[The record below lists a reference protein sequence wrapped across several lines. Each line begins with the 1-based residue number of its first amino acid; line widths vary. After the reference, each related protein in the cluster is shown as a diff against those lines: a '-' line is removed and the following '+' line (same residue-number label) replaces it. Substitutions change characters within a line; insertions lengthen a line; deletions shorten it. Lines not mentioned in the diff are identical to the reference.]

1 MRQWAREIFPKLLQ
15 QASDSGHWQRRQ
27 PRRQVS
33 GIRVSTH
40 RDLPVRGGKTDQ
52 RVIHVVSYTDFLCPW
67 CRRFRTVLKRL
78 RQAFGERIAYT
89 LRHFPLERI
98 HPGATFASRLVEAA
112 GRQGLFWQMHDRL
125 FDDEPP
131 FSEAQMLDMAREIGA
146 DMDRL
151 ARDLADPQTLADV
164 NADIAEG
171 RATGVSGTPTI
182 FVDGVRYDGAWDFYS
197 LADAFDQPVSERIR
211 RSAHAFASLPASGGL
226 ALLIASALALFC
238 ANTPLAGFYHTFIG
252 SHFGVGPAD
261 SPLSLTIGDWFSEG
275 LLALFFLLVGLEIRR
290 EMTAGAL
297 SDVRAALLPVIA
309 AIGGGI
315 VPALVYLLFNRG
327 NTAAGWAIPTAT
339 DIAFVLGV
347 LALLGDRVPPQLR
360 VFIAAFAVMDD
371 IVSVLTLAVFYPHNF
386 EAAWL
391 LGAGLAMLA
400 MYALNRGHVYA
411 SWPYL
416 LITLAVWFC
425 LHAAG
430 VHGAL
435 AGIVLAG
442 FLPMRPEPDAGPLLA
457 QAANALAALDIA
469 QGDKEADEED
479 RDTVL
484 DWAGRNLSA
493 ASERLLSPADRIER
507 AVAPWSTYFALP
519 LFAFSATGVSL
530 AADLAAP
537 GAVNIIVGVV
547 LGLVIG
553 KPLGIGLFSVA
564 AVKTGIARAPKGVGI
579 GTFIGALCLCG
590 IGDTVAL
597 LLADQAFP
605 QGADAAIAKIAVLV
619 GSLVAAALGAFI
631 IWSNPG
637 KPFGGEQTPA

>member
-1 MRQWAREIFPKLLQ
+1 MTGKR
-15 QASDSGHWQRRQ
+15 H
-27 PRRQVS
+27 
-33 GIRVSTH
+33 
-40 RDLPVRGGKTDQ
+40 LPVRGGNTDE
-52 RVIHVVSYTDFLCPW
+52 RVIHVVSYTDFLCPY

-78 RQAFGERIAYT
+78 RQAFGEHIAYT
-89 LRHFPLERI
+89 LRHFPIERI
-98 HPGATFASRLVEAA
+98 HPGATFAARVVEAA

-125 FDDEPP
+125 FDNEPP
-131 FSEAQMLDMAREIGA
+131 FTEAQMLDMAREIGA
-146 DMDRL
+146 DMEQL
-151 ARDLADPQTLADV
+151 ARDLDDPQTLAHV
-164 NADIAEG
+164 NADIDHG
-171 RATGVSGTPTI
+171 RQQGVSGTPTI
-182 FVDGVRYDGAWDFYS
+182 FVDGLRYDGAWDFYS
-197 LADAFDQPVSERIR
+197 LADAFEQPVSERIR

-226 ALLIASALALFC
+226 ALLIASALALIC

-252 SHFGVGPAD
+252 SSFGVGPAD
-261 SPLSLTIGDWFSEG
+261 TPLSLTIGDWFSEG

-297 SDVRAALLPVIA
+297 SDFRAALLPVIA

-315 VPALVYLLFNRG
+315 APALVYLLFNRG
-327 NTAAGWAIPTAT
+327 DTAAGWAVPTAT

-371 IVSVLTLAVFYPHNF
+371 IVSVLTLAIFYPHNF
-386 EAAWL
+386 QAAWL
-391 LGAGLAMLA
+391 LGAGAGMLA
-400 MYALNRGHVYA
+400 MYALNRGRVYA

-416 LITLAVWFC
+416 LISIAVWFC

-442 FLPMRPEPDAGPLLA
+442 FLPTRPEPDAAPLLA
-457 QAANALAALDIA
+457 QAANALAAIEIA
-469 QGDKEADEED
+469 QADNSANEAD
-479 RDTVL
+479 RVTVL

-519 LFAFSATGVSL
+519 LFAFSAAGVSFD
-530 AADLAAP
+530 ADLSAP
-537 GAVNIIVGVV
+537 GALSIITGVV

-553 KPLGIGLFSVA
+553 KPLGIGVFSFVA
-564 AVKTGIARAPKGVGI
+564 AKTGIARAPKGVGI
-579 GTFIGALCLCG
+579 RTFIGAICLCG
-590 IGDTVAL
+590 IGDTVSL

-605 QGADAAIAKIAVLV
+605 EGGNAAIAKIAVLI
-619 GSLVAAALGAFI
+619 GSVLAAALGAAI
-631 IWSNPG
+631 IASSPG
-637 KPFGGEQTPA
+637 KTLGGEETKA

>member
-1 MRQWAREIFPKLLQ
+1 M
-15 QASDSGHWQRRQ
+15 
-27 PRRQVS
+27 
-33 GIRVSTH
+33 STH
-40 RDLPVRGGKTDQ
+40 RRIPVRGGKTDE
-52 RVIHVVSYTDFLCPW
+52 RIIRVVSYTDFLCPY

-89 LRHFPLERI
+89 LRHFPIERI
-98 HPGATFASRLVEAA
+98 HPGATFAARLVEAA
-112 GRQGLFWQMHDRL
+112 GRQGLFWEMHDRL
-125 FDDEPP
+125 FDTEPP
-131 FSEAQMLDMAREIGA
+131 FDEQQMLDMAREIGA
-146 DMDRL
+146 DMERL
-151 ARDLADPQTLADV
+151 ERDLADPETLVDV
-164 NADIAEG
+164 NADIADG
-171 RATGVSGTPTI
+171 RRRGVSGTPTI
-182 FVDGVRYDGAWDFYS
+182 FVDGLRYDGAWDFYS
-197 LADAFDQPVSERIR
+197 LADAFEQPVSERIR

-226 ALLIASALALFC
+226 ALLIASALALIC
-238 ANTPLAGFYHTFIG
+238 ANTPLAGFYHAFMG
-252 SHFGVGPAD
+252 SSFGVGPPD
-261 SPLSLTIGDWFSEG
+261 TPLSLTIGDWCSQG

-297 SDVRAALLPVIA
+297 SDFRAALLPVIA
-309 AIGGGI
+309 AIGGSI
-315 VPALVYLLFNRG
+315 APALIYLLFNPG
-327 NTAAGWAIPTAT
+327 AAAAGWSVPTAT

-371 IVSVLTLAVFYPHNF
+371 IVSVLILAIFYPHNF

-391 LGAGLAMLA
+391 LGAAVAMLA
-400 MYALNRGHVYA
+400 MYALNRGRVYA

-416 LITLAVWFC
+416 LISIAVWFC

-442 FLPMRPEPDAGPLLA
+442 FLPTRPAPDAAPLLG
-457 QAANALAALDIA
+457 QAANALAALEIA
-469 QGDKEADEED
+469 QADSDASEAD

-507 AVAPWSTYFALP
+507 AVAPWSTYLALP

-530 AADLAAP
+530 SADLSAP
-537 GAVNIIVGVV
+537 GALSVFAGVV

-553 KPLGIGLFSVA
+553 KPLGIGVFSFA
-564 AVKTGIARAPKGVGI
+564 AVKAGIARAPNGVGI
-579 GTFIGALCLCG
+579 RTFIGALCLCG

-605 QGADAAIAKIAVLV
+605 QGGEAAIAKIAVLI
-619 GSLVAAALGAFI
+619 GSVLAAALGAAI
-631 IWSNPG
+631 IAASPG
-637 KPFGGEQTPA
+637 KLFGGEQTQA